1 MVAAELLRIFIKPF
15 IFRENENLGKSG
27 QSELKRK
34 CTKECSEK
42 FVKTNEDVCLLLFDG
57 MTENLDKKGNM
68 KERRDSTKWTECF
81 RGDILSQ
88 P

>member
-34 CTKECSEK
+34 CTKEK
-42 FVKTNEDVCLLLFDG
+42 NARK
-57 MTENLDKKGNM
+57 NL
-68 KERRDSTKWTECF
+68 
-81 RGDILSQ
+81 
-88 P
+88 